1 MNRKED
7 HLEDCIFC
15 KIIAGEVPAQ
25 KIYEDDEILAFDDIN
40 PQAPVHALVI
50 PKKHVATLN
59 DLGQDEGELMGRM
72 AMAAI
77 GVAKAKGLEDSG
89 YRLVTN
95 CLAEAGQAVF
105 HIHTHVLGGRRMNWP
120 PG

>member
-1 MNRKED
+1 MEN
-7 HLEDCIFC
+7 CIFC
-15 KIIAGEVPAQ
+15 KIVAGEVPAK
-25 KIYEDDEILAFDDIN
+25 KIHEDEEVVAFDDTN

-59 DLGQDEGELMGRM
+59 DLEPADEDLMGRLM
-72 AMAAI
+72 MAAVQ
-77 GVAKAKGLEDSG
+77 VARLKGLEGSG

-105 HIHTHVLGGRRMNWP
+105 HIHTHVLGGRRMGWP

>member
-1 MNRKED
+1 M
-7 HLEDCIFC
+7 EDCIFC
-15 KIIAGEVPAQ
+15 KIVDGEIQATVV
-25 KIYEDDEILAFDDIN
+25 YEDDELLAFDDIN

-50 PKKHVATLN
+50 PKKHIATLN
-59 DLGQDEGELMGRM
+59 DIGPEDAGLLGKMTL
-72 AMAAI
+72 AAAN
-77 GVAKAKGLEDSG
+77 VAKDKGVGDSG

-105 HIHTHVLGGRRMNWP
+105 HIHTHVLGGRSMKWP

>member
-1 MNRKED
+1 
-7 HLEDCIFC
+7 LEDCIFC
-15 KIIAGEVPAQ
+15 KIVAGEVPAG
-25 KIYEDDEILAFDDIN
+25 KIYENEEILAFDDIN

-50 PKKHVATLN
+50 PKKHLATLN
-59 DLGQDEGELMGRM
+59 DLEPGDAALMGRM
-72 AMAAI
+72 LMASVH
-77 GVAKAKGLEDSG
+77 VAKLKGLEGSG

-105 HIHTHVLGGRRMNWP
+105 HIHTHVLGGRRMSWP

>member
-1 MNRKED
+1 MS
-7 HLEDCIFC
+7 DCIFC
-15 KIIAGEVPAQ
+15 KIVSGEVPAK
-25 KIYEDDEILAFDDIN
+25 KILDDDEIIAFDDIN

-50 PKKHVATLN
+50 PKKHLATLN
-59 DLGQDEGELMGRM
+59 DVEPGDADLMGKM
-72 AMAAI
+72 TMAALR
-77 GVAKAKGLEDSG
+77 VAKLKGIDGGG

-105 HIHTHVLGGRRMNWP
+105 HIHTHVLGGRKMGWP